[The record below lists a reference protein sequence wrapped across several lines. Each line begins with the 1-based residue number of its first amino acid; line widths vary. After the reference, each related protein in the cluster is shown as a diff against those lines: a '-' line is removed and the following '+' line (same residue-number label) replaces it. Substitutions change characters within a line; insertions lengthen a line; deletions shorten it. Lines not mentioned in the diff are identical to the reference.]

1 MRGYFMKKDKK
12 IDFRSLLVNNLYKLQ
27 LSARKKFL
35 EMKGTDPQLAPDPLD
50 RSSLEVNQNM
60 DFMIHD
66 RERLAMREIE
76 DALSKIEQGV
86 FGICE
91 ECGGDIGEKRLLV
104 SPSSRLCVSCQ
115 ERQEK
120 KEKGNRFILVHA
132 A

>member
-1 MRGYFMKKDKK
+1 MKQDKK

-35 EMKGTDPQLAPDPLD
+35 EMKSSDPELLTDPLD
-50 RSSLEVNQNM
+50 RSSVEVNQSVE
-60 DFMIHD
+60 FMIHE
-66 RERLAMREIE
+66 RERSAMRKIQ
-76 DALSKIEQGV
+76 DALSKIERGE

-91 ECGGDIGEKRLLV
+91 ECGGEIGERRLLV

-115 ERQEK
+115 ERQER
-120 KEKGNRFILVHA
+120 KEKGQRLILVHA